1 MILINEYNL
10 LTFSQGG
17 NVYTKIEIENQFE
30 TWKEITEIYDKNQE
44 LISEIRS
51 YIENPN
57 VLVVFT
63 GAGTSGYIGDY
74 LETNLNAK
82 KESNKF
88 SSVYST
94 NIVGNPTLYL
104 ENKKIVLVSFARSGN
119 SPESVEAVKLANQY
133 SNSVKHLIITCN
145 REGELAKSYPEAT
158 IQLPDITNDRG
169 FAMTNSFS
177 TMMLMAAK
185 VFNLEFD
192 ELDIVNK
199 ANQLYEQ
206 FDYKKVT
213 NYEFD
218 NIVLL
223 ADGRYSGL
231 LNELK
236 LKFMELTNGRLGYYS
251 DQFLNFRHGPK
262 SVITKKSLIIM
273 LRGGD
278 EVAQKY
284 QDDLLNELVNDEN
297 KPYIITFGTEGA
309 ETEIISNYT
318 VDSYDFEL
326 GMIIVP
332 TLQRCAV
339 ELSLKMGFNP
349 DNPSPSGSV
358 NRVVQGVTI
367 HERGD
372 EDED

>member
-1 MILINEYNL
+1 M
-10 LTFSQGG
+10 
-17 NVYTKIEIENQFE
+17 YTRNEIENQFE
-30 TWKEITEIYDKNQE
+30 TWKQVTGICKENET
-44 LISEIRS
+44 LVSSIRN
-51 YIENPN
+51 YIKEQN
-57 VLVVFT
+57 VLVIFT

-74 LETNLNAK
+74 LETNLNYGK
-82 KESNKF
+82 QCNKF

-94 NIVGNPTLYL
+94 NIVANPELYL
-104 ENKKIVLVSFARSGN
+104 ENKDIVLVSFARSGN

-133 SNSVKHLIITCN
+133 SESVKHLIITCN
-145 REGELAKSYPEAT
+145 KEGELAKNFPEST
-158 IQLPDITNDRG
+158 IQLPDITNDKG

-177 TMMLMAAK
+177 TMLLVAAK

-192 ELDIVNK
+192 ELDIVDK
-199 ANQLYEQ
+199 ADQLYSH
-206 FDYKKVT
+206 FDYNKVT
-213 NYEFD
+213 NCEFE

-273 LRGGD
+273 LRDGD
-278 EVAQKY
+278 ETAQKY
-284 QDDLLNELVNDEN
+284 QDDLLNELINDEN
-297 KPYIITFGTEGA
+297 KPYIITFGTKGA
-309 ETEIISNYT
+309 ETEIISNYE
-318 VDSYDFEL
+318 VESNGFEL
-326 GMIIVP
+326 GMTIVP

-367 HERGD
+367 HKRGD
-372 EDED
+372 EDEN